1 MKRYLALLLTV
12 LTLFGAFGA
21 SFPALSVSAAGDREY
36 FFDFEKYSV
45 GAQLSGGELV
55 PSGFFHQVDQDM
67 IGNNGRVYYLASR
80 AGRGDTQLTLKTDYA
95 EKLIEFDYLYSGDF
109 DKIGGFYTAAYQNGN
124 DAVYTIFSPV
134 YHFQVKDS
142 KATNS
147 VLGDSGM
154 MMEEVNV
161 WYKAKIA
168 FAGATAYAKTWKAG
182 EDEPAVWNVTGTTTL
197 PIKDEGSVFVIQF
210 AGCGADNGNAYVDNI
225 HVCPMNDEIRKDI
238 SSTAELC
245 TVSLAV
251 NDPRKGTVTGDGQY
265 PEGNTVSVT
274 AVPNDGSLF
283 LNWTDTDGKVVSD
296 ELTYRFELTADTVLQ
311 ANFTDMP
318 VELRSFM
325 AEGLTTAAEI
335 DNDKKTVSLRFAS
348 DVDLKNVYPYFYI
361 DGVSETESASF
372 AGMDLSSGK
381 ATVGSG
387 DNVWTVTAV
396 QNKVMKTFYVNGKKG
411 NDSNDGLSAEKA
423 FATLGKAKEAVAAIG
438 SWSGDVVVSIA
449 AGNYLIDETLAF
461 TAEDSAE
468 RGYAVIWQGATGN
481 PNDVILSGGMHL
493 NDGWKETREVT
504 VGKGLK
510 AWEYDAKNVPFSRDL
525 YVNGAPAQIARL
537 VLDDST
543 AGNWE
548 MADIDDLKIDTS
560 FGYIASGSLAGMY
573 DWRNVTDLEF
583 EYEVGWTYSIVPVE
597 YVEESGS
604 GSKITMKKSA
614 FDAALKKGGV
624 QITDPNAIL
633 FCFEGLDEKNEW
645 YYDRDEEKLYYI
657 TAESED
663 PNTMDIVIP
672 TIDRLI
678 SVKGE
683 DEDRVYGFTL
693 KDLRFEYTAYLRPH
707 TYGQAEIQAC
717 YIQNTDALK
726 WKKFIQHDSYLK
738 TDGGITVAYAEGARV
753 AHCVFTCMS
762 ASAFDY
768 EIGCVGCQ
776 FVRNTIKN
784 VGANG
789 ISVGG
794 VSIRDA
800 QPFSE
805 KAYVEGVLTDVEPDP
820 GRVTQYTLV
829 FSNDI
834 DGVGLRFKGAIA
846 ISVGHVADVTVS
858 HNRITN
864 TSYTGISIG
873 WGWGAFDGNGNSR
886 KGSYY
891 DFPETAS
898 VQARYVVTC
907 NDISNVCQRLADG
920 GTIYSLSLMPGS
932 RIVGNLMHDSPI
944 KFGGIYFDEGSGGYA
959 EIRNNIV
966 YSVFQNYF
974 YHKPDAFFN
983 GREAACNKLMD
994 EGNNFLGVAP
1004 KKGSSD
1010 PVYKAVTENA
1020 GCLKDQ
1026 LPPEITNAPAHEHVY
1041 GEWTVVTAPTE
1052 TAAGLEKRVCECG
1065 EEETREI
1072 PKLNPG
1078 ETYPETAA
1086 PGSDTEAAG
1095 ENEKGNTVTIAV
1107 IGCAFAGA
1115 AIGVVCALLS
1125 KKKKK

>member
-1 MKRYLALLLTV
+1 MKRYLSMLLTV
-12 LTLFGAFGA
+12 LTLFGVFDT
-21 SFPALSVSAAGDREY
+21 SFPALSVSAAGDKEY
-36 FFDFEKYSV
+36 FFDFEGLSN
-45 GAQLSGGELV
+45 GARLSGGDLTA
-55 PSGFFHQVDQDM
+55 SGYYNQVVDVRSDYPAYGKVLY
-67 IGNNGRVYYLASR
+67 ISSR
-80 AGRGDTQLTLKTDYA
+80 SDRGDTALSIATGYA
-95 EKLIEFDYLYSGDF
+95 EKIIEFDYLYSGDF
-109 DKIGGFYTAAYQNGN
+109 DKIGGIYTAAYQNGN
-124 DAVYTIFSPV
+124 DSVYTIFSPV
-134 YHFQVKDS
+134 YNFQVKDS
-142 KATNS
+142 KASDS

-154 MMEEVNV
+154 TVEKTDY
-161 WYKAKIA
+161 WYKAKIV
-168 FAGATAYAKTWKAG
+168 FADSTVYAKVWGADT
-182 EDEPAVWNVTGTTTL
+182 DEPASWNVTGRTSL
-197 PIKDEGSVFVIQF
+197 PVSDDGSSFVLQI
-210 AGCGADNGNAYVDNI
+210 AGCGKDIGNVYLDNLRVR
-225 HVCPMNDEIRKDI
+225 PLNDEIRK
-238 SSTAELC
+238 ELPADVTTR
-245 TVSLAV
+245 TVSLEI
-251 NDPRKGTVTGDGQY
+251 NDPKMGTVKGDGKF
-265 PEGNTVSVT
+265 PEGNTVTVSAT
-274 AVPNDGSLF
+274 PKDGYVF
-283 LNWTDTDGKVVSD
+283 LNWTDKDGKAVSS
-296 ELTYRFELTADTVLQ
+296 EPTYRFELNGDVTLTACFEAL
-311 ANFTDMP
+311 P

-325 AEGLTTAAEI
+325 AEGLTTVAEI
-335 DNDKKTVSLRFAS
+335 DNEKKTVALRFAS

-361 DGVSETESASF
+361 DGASETETASF

-411 NDSNDGLSAEKA
+411 NDANDGLSAEKA
-423 FATLGKAKEAVAAIG
+423 FATLGKAKEAVAAVG
-438 SWSGDVVVSIA
+438 NWTGDVVVSIA
-449 AGNYLIDETLAF
+449 AGDYLIDETLAF
-461 TAEDSAE
+461 TAEDSAD

-493 NDGWKETREVT
+493 KNGWKETTEVT

-510 AWEYDAKNVPFSRDL
+510 AWEYDAKDIPFSRDL

-548 MADIDDLKIDTS
+548 MADIPDLKINTS
-560 FGYIASGSLAGMY
+560 FGYIATGALSEMY

-583 EYEVGWTYSIVPVE
+583 EYEVGWTYSIVPVT
-597 YVEESGS
+597 YVEESDE
-604 GSKITMKKSA
+604 GSKVTMKKSA
-614 FDAALKKGGV
+614 FDAALKKAGV

-645 YYDRDEEKLYYI
+645 YFDREGEKLFYI
-657 TAESED
+657 SAENED
-663 PNTMDIVIP
+663 PNGMDIVVP

-717 YIQNTDALK
+717 YIQNVDALN
-726 WKKFIQHDSYLK
+726 WKKFIAHDSYLK

-753 AHCVFTCMS
+753 AHCIFTCMS

-800 QPFSE
+800 QPYST
-805 KAYVEGVLTDVEPDP
+805 KAYVEGILSDVEPDP

-834 DGVGLRFKGAIA
+834 DGVGLRFKGAVA
-846 ISVGHVADVTVS
+846 IPVGHAADVTVS

-873 WGWGAFDGNGNSR
+873 WGWGAFDGNGKSR

-891 DFPETAS
+891 DFPDTAS
-898 VQARYVVTC
+898 VQERYVVTY
-907 NDISNVCQRLADG
+907 NDISSVCQRLADG
-920 GTIYSLSLMPGS
+920 GTIYSLGLMPGS
-932 RIVGNLMHDSPI
+932 RVVGNLMHDSPT
-944 KFGGIYFDEGSGGYA
+944 KFGGIYFDEGSGGYV

-966 YSVFQNYF
+966 YSVYQDYF

-983 GREAACNKLMD
+983 DREAACNKLMD
-994 EGNNFLGVAP
+994 EGHNFLGVTP
-1004 KKGSSD
+1004 QKGASD
-1010 PVYKAVTENA
+1010 PAYAAVTASA

-1026 LPPEITNAPAHEHVY
+1026 LPPEIVNAPAHEHVF
-1041 GEWTVVTAPTE
+1041 GEWTVVTVPTE
-1052 TAAGLEKRVCECG
+1052 NEAGLEKRVCECG

-1072 PKLNPG
+1072 PKLDLGETNPG
-1078 ETYPETAA
+1078 A
-1086 PGSDTEAAG
+1086 DTDPAG
-1095 ENEKGNTVTIAV
+1095 DNEKGNTVTVAV
-1107 IGCAFAGA
+1107 ICCAFAGA
-1115 AIGVVCALLS
+1115 AIGVVCAILLR
-1125 KKKKK
+1125 KKKK

>member
-1 MKRYLALLLTV
+1 MKRYHALLLTV
-12 LTLFGAFGA
+12 LTLFGALGT
-21 SFPALSVSAAGDREY
+21 SFPSLSVSATGKKEY

-45 GAQLSGGELV
+45 GSALHGGELTA
-55 PSGFFHQVDQDM
+55 SGFFHQVDNA
-67 IGNNGRVYYLASR
+67 GGKNGKVYYLASR
-80 AGRGDTQLTLKTDYA
+80 AGRGDSQLTLKTDYA

-124 DAVYTIFSPV
+124 DSVYTIFSPV
-134 YHFQVKDS
+134 HNFQVKDS
-142 KATNS
+142 TSADS

-154 MMEEVNV
+154 MMEKTDV
-161 WYKAKIA
+161 WYKAKIV
-168 FAGATAYAKTWKAG
+168 FAGATAYAKTWKA
-182 EDEPAVWNVTGTTTL
+182 EENEPAGWNVTGTTSL
-197 PIKDEGSVFVIQF
+197 PVRDEGSVVVIQF

-225 HVCPMNDEIRKDI
+225 HVCPLNDEIRK
-238 SSTAELC
+238 ELSDAGEQC
-245 TVSLAV
+245 AVSLEA
-251 NDPRKGTVTGDGQY
+251 DGTEMGTVKGGGSY
-265 PEGNTVSVT
+265 PKGNTVTVSAEPKSGYV
-274 AVPNDGSLF
+274 F
-283 LNWTDTDGKVVSD
+283 LNWTDREGKEVSS
-296 ELTYRFELTADTVLQ
+296 EQTCRFELNGDTALT
-311 ANFTDMP
+311 AHFEAIP
-318 VELRSFM
+318 IELRSFM
-325 AEGLTTAAEI
+325 AEGLTTVAGI
-335 DNDKKTVSLRFAS
+335 DNEKKTVSLRFAS

-361 DGVSETESASF
+361 DGTSETETASF
-372 AGMDLSSGK
+372 SKMDLSSGK

-387 DNVWTVTAV
+387 ENVWTVTAV
-396 QNKVMKTFYVNGKKG
+396 QNKVMKTFYVDGKKG
-411 NDSNDGLSAEKA
+411 NDGNDGLSAEKA
-423 FATLGKAKEAVAAIG
+423 FATIGKAKEAVAAIG
-438 SWSGDVVVSIA
+438 NWTGDVVVSIA
-449 AGNYLIDETLAF
+449 AGNYLIEETLAF
-461 TAEDSAE
+461 TAEDSAD

-493 NDGWKETREVT
+493 NNEWKETAEVS

-510 AWEYDAKNVPFSRDL
+510 AWEYNAKDIPFSRDL

-537 VLDDST
+537 ILDDST

-548 MADIDDLKIDTS
+548 MADIEDLKIDPS
-560 FGYIASGSLAGMY
+560 FGYTASGRLAGMY

-583 EYEVGWTYSIVPVE
+583 AYEVGWTYSIVPVE

-645 YYDRDEEKLYYI
+645 YFDRDEEKLYYI
-657 TAESED
+657 TAENED

-707 TYGQAEIQAC
+707 TYGHAEIQAC
-717 YIQNTDALK
+717 YIQNTAALK
-726 WKKFIQHDSYLK
+726 WKNFIQHDSYLK

-800 QPFSE
+800 QPFSK

-834 DGVGLRFKGAIA
+834 DGVGLQFKGAIA
-846 ISVGHVADVTVS
+846 VSVGHVADVTVS

-873 WGWGAFDGNGNSR
+873 WGWGSFDGNGNSR

-891 DFPETAS
+891 GFPETAS

-920 GTIYSLSLMPGS
+920 GTVYSLSLMPGS

-944 KFGGIYFDEGSGGYA
+944 KFGGIYFDEGSGGYD
-959 EIRNNIV
+959 EIKNNIV

-974 YHKPDAFFN
+974 YHKPDPFFN
-983 GREAACNKLMD
+983 DREAACSRLME
-994 EGNNFLGVAP
+994 EGGNFLGVAP

-1010 PVYKAVTENA
+1010 PVYAAVTDSA
-1020 GCLKDQ
+1020 GCLKEQ
-1026 LPPEITNAPAHEHVY
+1026 LPPEIVNAPAHGHAF

-1086 PGSDTEAAG
+1086 PGSDTEPAG
-1095 ENEKGNTVTIAV
+1095 KNEKGKTVAVAAIA
-1107 IGCAFAGA
+1107 CAFAGA
-1115 AIGVVCALLS
+1115 VIGVVCAILG